1 MEMKNCLD
9 CANCVYVGDGGYLCD
24 CRQEIVIEDFV
35 APTGEFLCCEGKDW
49 VKE

>member
-1 MEMKNCLD
+1 MKNCLD

-24 CRQEIVIEDFV
+24 CRQEIVIEDF
-35 APTGEFLCCEGKDW
+35 APTGEFLCCKGKDW